1 MVLPKTKEEFNKR
14 IDHTLLKPNA
24 PLKKYVEEYSLAM
37 KYGFRAFVAPLTVMR
52 AISKKDRPSDTRV
65 ATVVGFPHG
74 YTDVSIK
81 IAEVEKA
88 NVYEVDDVD
97 FVINIINVK
106 SEQWDAVEYEIG
118 SVVDKAKEYSMV
130 TKLIL
135 ETGYLT
141 QGELAKLV
149 DIAIKNK
156 VDYLKTSTGYGPRGA
171 TIDDVLILRELAGSR
186 AKIKASGGIRTTLQA
201 LVFMLAGAD
210 VIGTSSGRELAD
222 GFNEGLLEKV
232 TSYLST
238 QMTGK

>member
-1 MVLPKTKEEFNKR
+1 MVLPKTREEFNKR

-24 PLKKYVEEYSLAM
+24 SFKKYFEEYRLAVE
-37 KYGFRAFVAPLTVMR
+37 YGFRAFVAPLAVMR
-52 AISKKDRPSDTRV
+52 ALSRDSRLSGTRI

-74 YTDVSIK
+74 YTDVPIK
-81 IAEVEKA
+81 VAEVEKA
-88 NVYEVDDVD
+88 NIYEVDDVD

-118 SVVDKAKEYSMV
+118 SVVDKAREYGMV

-141 QGELAKLV
+141 KPELEKLV

-171 TIDDVLILRELAGSR
+171 TIDDVLILRELAGSK

-210 VIGTSSGRELAD
+210 IIGTSSGKELAE
-222 GFNEGLLEKV
+222 GFKEGLPEKV
-232 TSYLST
+232 ASYLST
-238 QMTGK
+238 RSG